1 MTLIEKLVKLAE
13 DLEKEGFIEES
24 DELTNAIENDM
35 NPSSQ
40 PILIDKDDSEM
51 HTLVEPQTSTTP
63 APIQQETQPETTTET
78 KPEPKPE
85 PSVNVDKLEEDLTE
99 GVLALLAKNNEFI
112 LGENGEIGNSD
123 SEFVDALMNLVS

>member
-35 NPSSQ
+35 EPNSQ

-51 HTLVEPQTSTTP
+51 HTLVEPQAPTTP
-63 APIQQETQPETTTET
+63 APIQPETQ
-78 KPEPKPE
+78 PEPKPE

>member
-51 HTLVEPQTSTTP
+51 HTLVEPQTSTIP
-63 APIQQETQPETTTET
+63 APIQQETQPE
-78 KPEPKPE
+78 PKPGPK

>member
-35 NPSSQ
+35 EPNSQ

-51 HTLVEPQTSTTP
+51 HTLVEPQATTTP
-63 APIQQETQPETTTET
+63 APIQPETQPQ
-78 KPEPKPE
+78 PKSE